1 MSDRNWDRVT
11 GLILGASV
19 GLIAGLLL
27 APSAGSDTRDSLKK
41 KTQNSLGQFQDSVRD
56 IRDTLARRGQDLIKR
71 GVTEIPLDD
80 DPTPPPTPSDEGQGA

>member
-11 GLILGASV
+11 GLILGASF

-27 APSAGSDTRDSLKK
+27 APTSGSDTRDTLKK
-41 KTQNSLGQFQDSVRD
+41 KTQDSLGQFQDSVRD
-56 IRDTLARRGQDLIKR
+56 IRDNLTRRGQTILKR

-80 DPTPPPTPSDEGQGA
+80 DATKTPNDEGEGA

>member
-27 APSAGSDTRDSLKK
+27 APTAGSDTRDTLKK

-56 IRDTLARRGQDLIKR
+56 IRDNIARRGQDLMKR
-71 GVTEIPLDD
+71 GVTEIPIDD
-80 DPTPPPTPSDEGQGA
+80 DTVPTPPDEGEGA

>member
-27 APSAGSDTRDSLKK
+27 APTAGSDTRDTLKK
-41 KTQNSLGQFQDSVRD
+41 KTQDSLGQFQDSVRD
-56 IRDTLARRGQDLIKR
+56 IRDNLARRGQDLIKR
-71 GVTEIPLDD
+71 GVTEIPLEDD
-80 DPTPPPTPSDEGQGA
+80 AVPTPSDEGEGA